1 MTSVEASN
9 AALNNQTNV
18 VTRNSDIIA
27 DQTVAYTNT
36 KDATIP
42 GGVIMTIAPYALMLV
57 LAGAFAVVFLSRRNR
72 AE

>member
-1 MTSVEASN
+1 MSIV
-9 AALNNQTNV
+9 
-18 VTRNSDIIA
+18 
-27 DQTVAYTNT
+27 YTNT
-36 KDATIP
+36 KQITTP